1 MTGKD
6 GVDPASVPL
15 PPVPLGRPGGPEEVA
30 ATVAHLLSPAASYVT
45 GSSFVVDGGLLQ
57 TAALPLQRLV
67 EGER

>member
-1 MTGKD
+1 
-6 GVDPASVPL
+6 
-15 PPVPLGRPGGPEEVA
+15 VA
-30 ATVAHLLSPAASYVT
+30 ATVAHVLSPAASYVT